1 MSNNNSPI
9 KMSTY
14 KNLGQVNNKLFE
26 KTSHRQVKYYIKHHI
41 LSLSHN
47 NTSSCTSNYI

>member
-14 KNLGQVNNKLFE
+14 TDYLGQVQNKIYN
-26 KTSHRQVKYYIKHHI
+26 KTSHRQVKISKKHHI

-47 NTSSCTSNYI
+47 KTMSCTTN